1 MSEQDR
7 LYFTIGSDR
16 LTSNFQ
22 GWGVTVREW
31 RQGSGRVDALFQRM
45 ANSLNSNEN
54 FELEDSFQVSITHV
68 RQPPRGSGRKRKLKP
83 GHQAANLFKKRKDT
97 VLKIK
102 NTDNLCCARAIVTA
116 KAKLDK
122 DPQYNNIRQGR
133 KKQEQL
139 ARQLHAKAQV
149 PLGECGYTELT
160 QFQEH
165 LKNDYRLIVVYADQ
179 GFHCKAFAGP
189 GKPEII
195 LLHQQNHYDVITSLP
210 GFFGT
215 SYMCAHCLQGYD
227 HEGHHKCKKN
237 RTFCRACR
245 QQYCPDFLEALPH
258 GRKAS
263 YQCHG
268 CFRQF
273 FSERCYQQHLKETS
287 PNPRCVKRLGAVKRA
302 SN

>member
-1 MSEQDR
+1 
-7 LYFTIGSDR
+7 
-16 LTSNFQ
+16 
-22 GWGVTVREW
+22 VTVREW
-31 RQGSGRVDALFQRM
+31 RQGSDHVDALFQRM

-68 RQPPRGSGRKRKLKP
+68 RQQPRGSGSKRKLKP
-83 GHQAANLFKKRKDT
+83 GHQAVNAFKKRKHS
-97 VLKIK
+97 VIPIQNK
-102 NTDNLCCARAIVTA
+102 DNLCCARTIVTA
-116 KAKLDK
+116 RAKIERVD
-122 DPQYNNIRQGR
+122 DWQSIRRGHWR
-133 KKQEQL
+133 QEEL
-139 ARQLHAKAQV
+139 AKALHTKAHV
-149 PLGECGYTELT
+149 PEDDCGYTELT

-179 GFHCKAFAGP
+179 GFYCKAFAGP

-227 HEGHHKCKKN
+227 REGHHKCKKN
-237 RTFCRACR
+237 RTFCRAFR
-245 QQYCPDFLEALPH
+245 QQYCPDFLEALPP

-263 YQCHG
+263 YRCHD

-273 FSERCYQQHLKETS
+273 FGERCYQHLVKDRKQRNKPEASVCQTIRRCKTCFKLESELKNIRQH
-287 PNPRCVKRLGAVKRA
+287 RCGYARCP
-302 SN
+302 S